1 MACFSSTFISE
12 AQAILSA
19 LDVDSVELLA
29 RGLAEVRDRGGRLF
43 ILGVGGSA
51 GHAGHAVNDFRK
63 ICGFEAYSPTD
74 NVSELTARINDDGWE
89 HCYSAWLTTSRIGP
103 RDAVLVFSVGG
114 GDDEKRVSVNLVRA
128 LEAARDAGARIYG
141 IVGRDGGY
149 TRRIA
154 DVCAMVPVVNP
165 NRITPHTEGTCAVL
179 WHLLV
184 SHPAL
189 QLRPTRW
196 ESVT

>member
-1 MACFSSTFISE
+1 MACFSSTFIGE
-12 AQAILSA
+12 AQAVLGA
-19 LDVDSVELLA
+19 MDVDSLEQLA
-29 RGLAEVRDRGGRLF
+29 RGLAEVRERGGRLF

-63 ICGFEAYSPTD
+63 ICGFEAYAPTD

-89 HCYSAWLTTSRIGP
+89 NCFSAWLETSHISP

-128 LEAARDAGARIYG
+128 LDAARRAGARIFG

-154 DVCAMVPVVNP
+154 DVCAVVPVVNP
-165 NRITPHTEGTCAVL
+165 NRVTPHTEGTCAVL

-189 QLRPTRW
+189 QTKPTRW
-196 ESVT
+196 ESVV

>member
-89 HCYSAWLTTSRIGP
+89 HCYAAWLTTSRIGP

-189 QLRPTRW
+189 QIRPTRW